1 MRRFAVIQAA
11 LLGFSLLLCGCKGRW
26 EDYEKIIGYRG
37 KARTNPFLA
46 SERLLEE
53 LGHEVK
59 DVKTL
64 VSLPPHDS
72 VIFLSGEG
80 VLPEGR
86 ARQLLRW
93 SFSGGHLVYC
103 LGGTRPYN
111 DFEFSFG
118 TFLSALFQEEQEDA
132 ILDQLGVKAKKRFPT
147 EEAEDLVKGAV
158 KKAEE
163 SAKKKD
169 DGKET
174 PPGTET
180 KPEAKEKAKEEQ
192 PKKADESDE
201 EKDEEEEKDD
211 SWLESVHE
219 VRWNGDSYQVSLGGR
234 QHLILERDLRRGEFS
249 AGDKK
254 ESLAL
259 HLQHGMGHVTVLAHA
274 RPFRNR
280 WIGERDHARWLSAL
294 VGDGRER
301 EVLWVAAATNSFFGL
316 LWQHGW
322 MVVVTLAACLVFW
335 LWRQMPR
342 FGPLAEV
349 ELDPTRRFASHV
361 GALGEFF
368 WRMRRGEVLVA
379 SAREAAWTLIRDRHR
394 SLDDGS
400 RKINDVLAETI
411 ATRSGLPVQRVVAAF
426 EMPVP
431 ASSHQF
437 VPLMRDLQAIRRA
450 L

>member
-1 MRRFAVIQAA
+1 M
-11 LLGFSLLLCGCKGRW
+11 LLAGIMLLSGCKGRW
-26 EDYEKIIGYRG
+26 EEFEETIGYKG

-53 LGHEVK
+53 MGHDVK

-64 VSLPPHDS
+64 MNLPSHEA

-93 SFSGGHLVYC
+93 TYSGGHLVYC
-103 LGGTRPYN
+103 LGGTHPYN

-118 TFLSALFQEEQEDA
+118 TMFAALFQDELKDP
-132 ILDQLGVKAKKRFPT
+132 ILKQLGVGVKKRFPT
-147 EEAEDLVKGAV
+147 ED
-158 KKAEE
+158 AEE
-163 SAKKKD
+163 LFKSLKKKGLQGPAD
-169 DGKET
+169 DNGT
-174 PPGTET
+174 PKKNE
-180 KPEAKEKAKEEQ
+180 KPKFEKVKASADDAKEKEDKDEKE
-192 PKKADESDE
+192 
-201 EKDEEEEKDD
+201 DEEEDKDD
-211 SWLESVHE
+211 SWLETVQE
-219 VRWNGDSYQVSLGGR
+219 VRWKGDKFELSLGGR
-234 QHLILERDLRRGEFS
+234 QYLLLDRDLKIGEFS
-249 AGDKK
+249 AGPKD

-259 HLQHGMGHVTVLAHA
+259 HLEHGMGQVTVLAHA

-280 WIGERDHARWLSAL
+280 WIGEHDHAQWLSAL
-294 VGDGRER
+294 VGEGSPR
-301 EVLWVAAATNSFFGL
+301 EVLWVAAATGSFFGL

-322 MVVVTLAACLVFW
+322 MALVTLALCLIFW

-349 ELDPTRRFASHV
+349 ELDATRRFASHV

-368 WRMRRGEVLVA
+368 WRMRRGAVLVTA
-379 SAREAAWTLIRDRHR
+379 AREAVWTLVRERHR

-400 RKINDVLAETI
+400 RKMSDALAEVI
-411 ATRSGLPVQRVVAAF
+411 ANRSGLPVKRVIAAF
-426 EMPVP
+426 EMPPPVG
-431 ASSHQF
+431 AHHF
-437 VPLMRDLQAIRRA
+437 VPLMRDLQTIRRS